1 MGWLLPSHLV
11 LQKESFEGEDVLHL
25 CAGLWASDVDNV
37 SAKRDR
43 QQTGCLH
50 HCWYSQCARLAH
62 KFFNTRAH
70 TLKSD
75 LLWFTKYISFHHIT
89 GVRCYLFGVQND
101 SSKKNII
108 EKKTYSSTTTPRATK
123 ECSKDAPGFYQPL
136 NTQPDLPNLGL
147 LLGPENLPDRDVAN
161 SLRFKTYPWPKQ
173 TINQPSMK
181 PKPTLNYCNVQGFT
195 M

>member
-108 EKKTYSSTTTPRATK
+108 EQKNIFEHHNTEQQKSAQRMLQVFINHWTHSQIFPIWAFSLDRKTCQIGTSPI
-123 ECSKDAPGFYQPL
+123 L
-136 NTQPDLPNLGL
+136 
-147 LLGPENLPDRDVAN
+147 
-161 SLRFKTYPWPKQ
+161 
-173 TINQPSMK
+173 
-181 PKPTLNYCNVQGFT
+181 
-195 M
+195 